1 MSTRQ
6 MTGPA
11 ELAGRREWI
20 GLALLALPALLVAVD
35 ITALFLALPRLSA
48 DLHASS
54 VEQLWITDSYGF
66 LVAGFVITMGTLGD
80 RVGRR
85 RLLLI
90 GAAAFAA
97 VSVTAAYSV
106 SPLMLIVARGALGIA
121 GATLAP
127 STLALISSM
136 FRDARQRGQAIAV
149 WATCQFVGGAAG
161 VSNVDGV
168 LGSTLVL
175 YLLVVRRRGF
185 LAGLLLGTLPW
196 VRHEVDR
203 VRG

>member
-1 MSTRQ
+1 MLTRQ
-6 MTGPA
+6 TTRPG

-20 GLALLALPALLVAVD
+20 GLALLARPALLVAVD

-66 LVAGFVITMGTLGD
+66 LVAGFVITMGTVGD

-90 GAAAFAA
+90 GGAAFAA
-97 VSVTAAYSV
+97 VSVAAAYSV
-106 SPLMLIVARGALGIA
+106 SPLMLIIARGALGIA

-127 STLALISSM
+127 STLAL
-136 FRDARQRGQAIAV
+136 AREVAGEGIRVNAV
-149 WATCQFVGGAAG
+149 
-161 VSNVDGV
+161 
-168 LGSTLVL
+168 
-175 YLLVVRRRGF
+175 RPR
-185 LAGLLLGTLPW
+185 
-196 VRHEVDR
+196 
-203 VRG
+203 